1 MEAKSY
7 LSTSGTLVTYMP
19 ESEESVV
26 CMTRENK
33 IFSIS
38 HISVKDSESEMQQ
51 KELNFSWKLCG
62 PETTNKEVNFY
73 QSWKNTK
80 TIKPTIRE
88 QKRLQRHLNLL
99 AKLQRF

>member
-1 MEAKSY
+1 METKTY

-19 ESEESVV
+19 ESEQSVV

-38 HISVKDSESEMQQ
+38 HISVKDTELEIQQ
-51 KELNFSWKLCG
+51 KELDSWWKLCG
-62 PETTNKEVNFY
+62 PETTEKQIHFY

-80 TIKPTIRE
+80 TIPLTTLDK
-88 QKRLQRHLNLL
+88 KRLQRHLNLL
-99 AKLQRF
+99 AKLHGL